1 MGRIWR
7 FGLVA
12 IILGHF
18 VTTAT
23 ADEAANVALVRK
35 FYQAINSRNL
45 DALDAIVSSD
55 FADHMADPQQPHGID
70 ALKQS
75 LAPFISSSSDL
86 KFVNDPVIAKGD
98 FVTVVDTISGT
109 NDGEIMGMQPTNKSF
124 EFSAI
129 DIWRIKDGKL
139 AEAWHVEQ
147 MLQMMMQIGAIGQ
160 K

>member
-1 MGRIWR
+1 MGVFLRIA
-7 FGLVA
+7 LLASMMSVA
-12 IILGHF
+12 
-18 VTTAT
+18 TTAI
-23 ADEAANVALVRK
+23 ADEAANAALVRK
-35 FYQAINSRNL
+35 FYEAINARSL
-45 DALDAIVSSD
+45 DQLDAIVATD
-55 FADHMADPQQPHGID
+55 FMDHMADPQQPHGIE

-75 LAPFISSSSDL
+75 LGPFLASSSDL

-98 FVTVVDTISGT
+98 YVTVVDTITGT
-109 NDGEIMGMQPTNKSF
+109 NDGEIMGMQPTSKSF

-129 DIWRIKDGKL
+129 DIWRVKDGKL